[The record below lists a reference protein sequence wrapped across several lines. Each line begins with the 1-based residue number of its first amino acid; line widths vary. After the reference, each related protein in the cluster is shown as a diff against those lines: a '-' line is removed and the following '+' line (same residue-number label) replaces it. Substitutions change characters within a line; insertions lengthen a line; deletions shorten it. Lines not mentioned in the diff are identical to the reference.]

1 MANTWILERG
11 RYAVRAAGWHL
22 LISVVVAALAAALVF
37 GLWYPGPYRELSGG
51 SALFLILMGV
61 DVICGPLLTLV
72 LLSPQKSA
80 RQLRTDVGLVAL
92 VQLFALCYGL
102 HTMMLARPVVLAF
115 ELDRFR
121 VVAEADIQTTD
132 LVQAPKALQ
141 NLSLTGPALIAVK
154 VARAED
160 ADYLTELD
168 QSLSGLESSMRP
180 ARWLAYESQIPQV
193 LAKAKP
199 LAVLKE
205 KYPDRLQALAES
217 IESTG
222 LPAEKLVWLPIRAK
236 NSMAWVALLDKDT
249 AKIAGYAPFDG
260 F

>member
-1 MANTWILERG
+1 
-11 RYAVRAAGWHL
+11 L
-22 LISVVVAALAAALVF
+22 LISVVVAALAAMLVF

-61 DVICGPLLTLV
+61 DVICGPVLTLV
-72 LLSPQKSA
+72 LWSPQKSA

-92 VQLFALCYGL
+92 VQLCALCYGL

-121 VVAEADIQTTD
+121 VVAEAD
-132 LVQAPKALQ
+132 
-141 NLSLTGPALIAVK
+141 ALIAVK

-205 KYPDRLQALAES
+205 KYPERLQALAES